1 MLILLSTLAS
11 AVELSAGVLYP
22 GGTELQMSAK
32 GLALTVPKD
41 WTGQYDPTTG
51 LLAFQASVG
60 LIGLLVGDAIKA
72 EDLVTALSVPLPLG
86 AGVVLVPSGLPV
98 LHAPR
103 ADQQY
108 TVLLAP
114 KKIGFGIALQGPE
127 SVGVVVLGAG
137 MATEREALK
146 QAMEAVVSSLQWIKT
161 TPAAPQGALAAPQG
175 VLAAQLAG
183 HRLLYLSTAS
193 DTSERVS
200 LDFCSNGQ
208 FYAEH
213 EMLSGGNIDGMY
225 GSMNDSAS
233 GVWTVQG
240 SSLSLS
246 YENGTVTTAPL
257 SALSAERWSYN
268 GRTWYLR
275 NENTRCQ

>member
-22 GGTELQMSAK
+22 GGTELQIPAK

-41 WTGQYDPTTG
+41 WTGQFDPTTG
-51 LLAFQASVG
+51 LLAFQSSVG
-60 LIGLLVGDAIKA
+60 LIGLLVGDATKA
-72 EDLVTALSVPLPLG
+72 EDLATALSVPLPLG
-86 AGVVLVPSGLPV
+86 PGVVLVPSGLPV

-114 KKIGFGIALQGPE
+114 KKIGFGIALQGPAL
-127 SVGVVVLGAG
+127 VGVVVLGAG
-137 MATEREALK
+137 MATEREALT
-146 QAMEAVVSSLQWIKT
+146 QTMEAVVSSLQWAPVSAAKT
-161 TPAAPQGALAAPQG
+161 TPIAPQGALAT
-175 VLAAQLAG
+175 QLAG

-193 DTSERVS
+193 DTSERLS

-213 EMLSGGNIDGMY
+213 ELLSGGNIDGMY

-233 GVWTVQG
+233 GVWKIQG
-240 SSLSLS
+240 TSLSLS
-246 YENGTVTTAPL
+246 YDNGTVTTAPL

>member
-1 MLILLSTLAS
+1 MLILLSALAS

-22 GGTELQMSAK
+22 GGTELQIPAK

-41 WTGQYDPTTG
+41 WTGQFDPTTG
-51 LLAFQASVG
+51 LLAFQSPTG
-60 LIGLLVGDAIKA
+60 LIGLLVGDAIKT
-72 EDLVTALSVPLPLG
+72 EDLATALSVPLPLG
-86 AGVVLVPSGLPV
+86 PGVVLVPAGLPV

-114 KKIGFGIALQGPE
+114 KKIGFGIALKGPG

-137 MATEREALK
+137 MATEREALTRT
-146 QAMEAVVSSLQWIKT
+146 MEAVVSSLQWAPTAQT
-161 TPAAPQGALAAPQG
+161 TLVAPQGALAT
-175 VLAAQLAG
+175 QLAG

-193 DTSERVS
+193 DMSERLS

-233 GVWTVQG
+233 GVWRIQG
-240 SSLSLS
+240 TTLSLS
-246 YENGTVTTAPL
+246 YDNGTVTTAPL
-257 SALSAERWSYN
+257 SALSTERWSYN